1 MSKIIEKIIEK
12 TQYQGNNE
20 PNIKQISASQ
30 FGDELL
36 QIWLRYKYGVIPNE
50 KFTQSTIGSLVHI
63 GIQELIKNEPEMEIE
78 KDVLVKFSN
87 GWSLSGSIDIVDNKE
102 KVIYDIKVT
111 KQYTISQLKKEP
123 KHHYIWQLSVYR
135 YLMKELTGSDYDIR
149 LFAVLKDGSDFNV
162 RDGHAT
168 PHYEIIDLEPI
179 SYKEI
184 EKRFNEIVE
193 QLESY
198 EQIGSYPEQCKDLWI
213 RKLKNGNTIKMKCEV
228 YCAYKDVCP
237 YYKQNQRRD
246 KIKF

>member
-1 MSKIIEKIIEK
+1 VNKIIKKIIEK
-12 TQYQGNNE
+12 TQYQGNNK
-20 PNIKQISASQ
+20 PNVKQISASQ
-30 FGDELL
+30 FGNELL
-36 QIWLRYKYGVIPNE
+36 QIWLRYKYGVPE
-50 KFTQSTIGSLVHI
+50 KNDFNQATIGTLVHI
-63 GIQELIKNEPEMEIE
+63 GIQELIKTEPEIETE

-102 KVIYDIKVT
+102 KVLYDIKVT
-111 KQYTISQLKKEP
+111 KQYTITLLRENP

-135 YLMKELTGSDYDIR
+135 YLMKELTGSDYDIK
-149 LFAVLKDGSDFNV
+149 LLAVLKDGSDFNIRNGYSV
-162 RDGHAT
+162 

-198 EQIGSYPEQCKDLWI
+198 EQIGSYPEQCKNLQI
-213 RKLKNGNTIKMKCEV
+213 RKLKNGNIIKAKCEIL
-228 YCAYKDVCP
+228 CSYKDVCP